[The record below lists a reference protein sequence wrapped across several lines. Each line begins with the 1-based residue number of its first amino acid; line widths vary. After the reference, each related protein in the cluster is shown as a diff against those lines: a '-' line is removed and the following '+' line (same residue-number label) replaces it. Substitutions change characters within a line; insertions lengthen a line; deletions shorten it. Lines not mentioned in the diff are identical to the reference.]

1 MPIPV
6 TQIVARAADLF
17 GTTSAAILIPSRL
30 RKHTRPR
37 FAVCF
42 AAKAS
47 KRSMS
52 DIAPR
57 LGYRD
62 HTAVRYAVGQCAE
75 WARRDPEYLANVD
88 ALVSMVADWDDR
100 FGASSND

>member
-6 TQIVARAADLF
+6 TQIVARAAELF
-17 GTTSAAILIPSRL
+17 DTTSTAIIVPSRL

-37 FAVCF
+37 FAVAF

-62 HTAVRYAVGQCAE
+62 HTAVRYAVSQCAE
-75 WARRDPEYLANVD
+75 WCRRDPAYLANVE
-88 ALVSMVADWDDR
+88 ALVSMVSEWDSR
-100 FGASSND
+100 FGGQDLA